1 MPYGSFF
8 LVDFRLFVVC
18 FSFGTGNVYNKYN
31 NDNYILMTMIKDKMR
46 NNDQMVPV
54 KCSNKLDIR
63 ILKPGVNRYLALSS
77 KKKWLLKW
85 SIFLCC
91 RQYVKLHG
99 NILYIAKLVNVICCK
114 MDLVNVIYI
123 LATYKSY

>member
-1 MPYGSFF
+1 MSDIF
-8 LVDFRLFVVC
+8 LKK
-18 FSFGTGNVYNKYN
+18 NVARCRIHEHKSKILL
-31 NDNYILMTMIKDKMR
+31 DIHDSALDILMTMIKDKMR

-77 KKKWLLKW
+77 KNKWLLKW

-99 NILYIAKLVNVICCK
+99 NILYIAKLVNAICCK